1 MYLLYIHPYIYVT
14 STPRYTQISDC
25 HSRTAVSKLL
35 SGFNDFSVHF
45 RIEENIYSVYIN
57 KSENI
62 ST

>member
-1 MYLLYIHPYIYVT
+1 M
-14 STPRYTQISDC
+14 STPLYTQIGDC

-45 RIEENIYSVYIN
+45 RIAEENIYSVYVN
-57 KSENI
+57 LSENI